1 MSQANLRFEESPYQS
16 DLIYPFQR
24 PSDYYQGK
32 KAAKNIKGFLIQS
45 EKGGL
50 FDDLERNL
58 KENSF
63 RFKLACLRNKALLF
77 DNNTMQIGLISGK
90 IKHLFI
96 GVYGINNLF
105 CRNLPT

>member
-96 GVYGINNLF
+96 WVYGINNLF